1 MGNCIGKVIIS
12 TSHELET
19 GITRIKSR
27 TVTDIKHN
35 FFAIIKANVIEML
48 NEIELDKTARLRFS
62 ICQTQPK

>member
-1 MGNCIGKVIIS
+1 MILMSTSEEQLLPPDEYNCIGKVIIS

-35 FFAIIKANVIEML
+35 L
-48 NEIELDKTARLRFS
+48 L
-62 ICQTQPK
+62 Q